1 MMGGVRLGKFKRK
14 SKKATNCDCPAW
26 ADYKNKSESI
36 LQRRPEP
43 NDYDLQN
50 PDTGVHLQDKKTR
63 MEHRRL

>member
-26 ADYKNKSESI
+26 ADYKNKPKSI
-36 LQRRPEP
+36 LQQRPEP

-50 PDTGVHLQDKKTR
+50 SHTGVHL
-63 MEHRRL
+63 